1 MKIYRLNK
9 NARESSEKLY
19 KKLCDTKEQYIKEK
33 AEIIKKYK
41 ADVKAWKNDLGEERR
56 QKMKLEKKLEEK
68 EKETVENTS
77 TEIYDTPTMTDHIG
91 VKDETLCSTCACP
104 IVNYVPKYFL
114 TERISPACD
123 KCDDYSWM
131 SDDQDLLA
139 NNIVTRK
146 GFNHH
151 PTSIASKN
159 SSSDLNCLHNQQCII
174 RQPFPPPLPSL
185 TPIVNEYSL
194 YHVKIM
200 AGELDWGST
209 CWYCMRIDCDNYFCK
224 SCVWIKHFGE
234 LHGYPDINPS
244 VYKEHL

>member
-1 MKIYRLNK
+1 
-9 NARESSEKLY
+9 
-19 KKLCDTKEQYIKEK
+19 
-33 AEIIKKYK
+33 
-41 ADVKAWKNDLGEERR
+41 
-56 QKMKLEKKLEEK
+56 
-68 EKETVENTS
+68 
-77 TEIYDTPTMTDHIG
+77 
-91 VKDETLCSTCACP
+91 
-104 IVNYVPKYFL
+104 
-114 TERISPACD
+114 
-123 KCDDYSWM
+123 M
-131 SDDQDLLA
+131 SDDQDLLD

-151 PTSIASKN
+151 PASIASKA

-200 AGELDWGST
+200 AEELDWGST